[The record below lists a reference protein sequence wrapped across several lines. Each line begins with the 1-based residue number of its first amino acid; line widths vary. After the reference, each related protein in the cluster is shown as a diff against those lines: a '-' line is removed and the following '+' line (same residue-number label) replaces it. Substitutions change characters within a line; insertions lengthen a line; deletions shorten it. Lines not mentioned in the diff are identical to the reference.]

1 MVENYSVPLHL
12 SLLLGQVFLTN
23 GLRSVLWFGGD
34 IQGELERN
42 CNGYKTNIA
51 LLFYIQL
58 YILFLDAM
66 FYSLYNAQGGV
77 RSQMGVPRYRLPT
90 NSRLMRKLHMAL
102 LLPQDALPFFLLFL
116 SQFLSKWVRIVH
128 VRVAVGESSQQLLS
142 MVRARCAETPN
153 LSWLLGCPLRLKG
166 SAGVPYESRDEIG
179 SPQPYR
185 AP

>member
-1 MVENYSVPLHL
+1 
-12 SLLLGQVFLTN
+12 
-23 GLRSVLWFGGD
+23 
-34 IQGELERN
+34 
-42 CNGYKTNIA
+42 
-51 LLFYIQL
+51 
-58 YILFLDAM
+58 M

-90 NSRLMRKLHMAL
+90 NPRLMRKLHMAL

-128 VRVAVGESSQQLLS
+128 VRAAVCEPSQQLLS

-166 SAGVPYESRDEIG
+166 SAGVPYESGIRSGRPSLAGPPKRVCFVEGLMWLELSKYLGGRKG
-179 SPQPYR
+179 SHHWSIRCILESSVMCGYGI
-185 AP
+185 